1 MTKDTQKKQE
11 TGIVKKQ
18 DILENQVNHAYLS
31 LGSNLGN
38 RITNLQ
44 MAKGL
49 LNLKGINILRE
60 SGFYKSK
67 SWPNENFPYYFNI
80 VLYVKTRFKLIE
92 LFNKIKFIEKF
103 MGRSNS
109 RRNYPRICDIDII
122 DFNGVYSHNNHLH
135 QKIIVPHTRMHK
147 RSFVLMPL
155 YELNKEWYHP
165 KLKKNIVNLMSNLSI
180 KDLRSIK
187 LT

>member
-1 MTKDTQKKQE
+1 M
-11 TGIVKKQ
+11 
-18 DILENQVNHAYLS
+18 
-31 LGSNLGN
+31 
-38 RITNLQ
+38 
-44 MAKGL
+44 
-49 LNLKGINILRE
+49 
-60 SGFYKSK
+60 
-67 SWPNENFPYYFNI
+67 
-80 VLYVKTRFKLIE
+80 YVKTRFKLIE

-122 DFNGVYSHNNHLH
+122 DFNGVYSYNNHLN